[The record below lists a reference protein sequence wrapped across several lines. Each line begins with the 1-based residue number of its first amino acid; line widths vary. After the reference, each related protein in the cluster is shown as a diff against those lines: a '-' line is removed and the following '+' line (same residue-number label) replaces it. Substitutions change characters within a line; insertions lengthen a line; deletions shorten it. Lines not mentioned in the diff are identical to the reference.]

1 MPDDMATPHD
11 AQVRPG
17 SDDPGRS
24 AGAGVAPADD
34 WWEGEEPATGSVDA
48 AAHLEGVVRQLAA
61 ALVDE
66 PDAVR
71 VSSRGHEHAI
81 HLTLQV
87 GEGEL
92 GKVIG
97 RQGRT
102 ARAIRTAVQIAG
114 ARHDVRATL
123 DIEG

>member
-1 MPDDMATPHD
+1 MRDDHVPEYTGPRDRTQRAVERPDHDSDLTPAGNTD
-11 AQVRPG
+11 A
-17 SDDPGRS
+17 
-24 AGAGVAPADD
+24 
-34 WWEGEEPATGSVDA
+34 E
-48 AAHLEGVVRQLAA
+48 AHLENVVRFLAS

-66 PDAVR
+66 PDAVEVTSRSREHSVYLNLR
-71 VSSRGHEHAI
+71 VGD
-81 HLTLQV
+81 
-87 GEGEL
+87 GEL

-114 ARHDVRATL
+114 ARHDVRASL

>member
-1 MPDDMATPHD
+1 MRDDHVPEYIGPRDRTHGVTSEPDEHSDPTPAGNTD
-11 AQVRPG
+11 A
-17 SDDPGRS
+17 
-24 AGAGVAPADD
+24 
-34 WWEGEEPATGSVDA
+34 E
-48 AAHLEGVVRQLAA
+48 AHLESVVRFLAS

-66 PDAVR
+66 PDAVEVTTR
-71 VSSRGHEHAI
+71 SREHSVF
-81 HLTLQV
+81 LTLRV
-87 GEGEL
+87 GDGEL